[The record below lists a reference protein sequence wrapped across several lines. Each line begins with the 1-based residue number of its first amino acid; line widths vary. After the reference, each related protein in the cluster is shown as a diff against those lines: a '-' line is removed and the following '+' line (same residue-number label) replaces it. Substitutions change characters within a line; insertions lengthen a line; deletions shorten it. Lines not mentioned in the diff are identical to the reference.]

1 MYILRD
7 PREIWPAG
15 RYVVGYE
22 KTMIA
27 GAMCISCNVQCFICY
42 SSYTMSIQGVRN
54 FSDNKIRSTSAAS
67 NKLKYCGR
75 SIIMNKSKI
84 RGVMILPW

>member
-7 PREIWPAG
+7 PREIWPALPAG

-27 GAMCISCNVQCFICY
+27 GASNVQCLLCY
-42 SSYTMSIQGVRN
+42 SSYTMSIQGVSN
-54 FSDNKIRSTSAAS
+54 FSDNKIRS
-67 NKLKYCGR
+67 NKYHTVVDLR
-75 SIIMNKSKI
+75 SIIT
-84 RGVMILPW
+84 GPQGEL